1 MKLVQPSLLQAA
13 DDSPSTH
20 PQLEQL
26 LPTHNA
32 VLPPC
37 KPLHLPLKNLSGQL
51 STNTV
56 PN

>member
-1 MKLVQPSLLQAA
+1 MFQATH
-13 DDSPSTH
+13 DSPSSH
-20 PQLEQL
+20 PQFEQL
-26 LPTHNA
+26 LPTHDA

-37 KPLHLPLKNLSGQL
+37 QPLHLPLKNLSGQL